1 MAKNTGLIVLGGV
14 AIVGLVAYFLI
25 KGTGQSPANANP
37 TSVQTPQSITPS
49 SLFTSTP
56 SLSTGGSGS
65 GNFTLAQTYSP
76 YYSSSSTYT
85 NQTTQTTTSNPQ
97 TTVKLGLF

>member
-1 MAKNTGLIVLGGV
+1 MVSKGVLALGAVSIVAVAAYLI
-14 AIVGLVAYFLI
+14 F
-25 KGTGQSPANANP
+25 KGSAPSNSNP
-37 TSVQTPQSITPS
+37 TNVQTPQSVQPA

-76 YYSSSSTYT
+76 YYSSQQTYT
-85 NQTTQTTTSNPQ
+85 NQTTTTTTSNPQ
-97 TTVKLGLF
+97 TTIKVGLF

>member
-1 MAKNTGLIVLGGV
+1 MVSKGILALGAI
-14 AIVGLVAYFLI
+14 AIVAAAVYFI
-25 KGTGQSPANANP
+25 FKGGGQSPQNANP
-37 TSVQTPQSITPS
+37 TNVQTPQTVNPS

-76 YYSSSSTYT
+76 YYSSTNTYT

-97 TTVKLGLF
+97 TTVKVGLF